1 MGKLFYLFPGGPM
14 ENNMTSVERVD
25 RVLKG
30 GIPDRVPTSLH
41 NFMMSA
47 YASGMSFPEYLQS
60 GEAMAEGG
68 IKAWREYGQD
78 LVILENGTVAL
89 AQACGCEVEYLA
101 GSAPALKKP
110 VLGSL
115 DEIDRLVIPDV
126 YTAHP
131 LKENLKAT
139 RLVVQE
145 IGQQA
150 FIMGRADQGPYSLA
164 SMLLGIEDFL
174 MAVVDP
180 ENRNKLHRLLEFTTE
195 VVYRYAVAQA
205 EAGAHITS
213 IGESLS
219 GPDVSSPK
227 VYREYE
233 WPYAK
238 KLVERLNAKGIR
250 LAYHIC
256 GNATRIAGDMVST
269 GAALLELDYKCDLA
283 MIKEAVRGKTSVLGV
298 IDPSGVLALGT
309 PEEVGARAR
318 EELAI
323 MAPGGGFVLSP
334 GCGLPP
340 KTPPAN
346 IHALIE
352 TAARYGHYKPD
363 GSLVH

>member
-1 MGKLFYLFPGGPM
+1 MPGKI
-14 ENNMTSVERVD
+14 TSVERVE
-25 RVLKG
+25 RVLSS

-47 YASGMSFPEYLQS
+47 YASGLSFDNYLQS

-68 IKAWREYGQD
+68 IKAWRDYGQD
-78 LVILENGTVAL
+78 LVILENGTMAL
-89 AQACGCEVEYLA
+89 AQACGSEVEYLP

-110 VLGSL
+110 VLSSL
-115 DEIDRLVIPDV
+115 DDVDRLVIPDV
-126 YTAHP
+126 YNAHP
-131 LKENLKAT
+131 LKENLLAT

-145 IGQQA
+145 IGREA

-174 MAVVDP
+174 MAVLDP
-180 ENRNKLHRLLEFTTE
+180 ENRPRLHRLLEFTTE
-195 VVYRYAVAQA
+195 VVYRYAVAQV

-227 VYREYE
+227 IYREYE
-233 WPYAK
+233 WPYAW

-256 GNATRIAGDMVST
+256 GNATRIARDMVST

-283 MIKEAVRGKTSVLGV
+283 QIKAAVQGKTSVLGV
-298 IDPSGVLALGT
+298 IDPSEVLALGT
-309 PEEVGARAR
+309 PETVVAQAK
-318 EELAI
+318 EELAV

-340 KTPPAN
+340 MTPPAN
-346 IHALIE
+346 IHALIA
-352 TAARYGHYKPD
+352 TAARYGHYNPD
-363 GSLVH
+363 GTLAV

>member
-1 MGKLFYLFPGGPM
+1 MLEK
-14 ENNMTSVERVD
+14 MTSVERVE
-25 RVLKG
+25 RVLSG

-47 YASGMSFPEYLQS
+47 YASGLSFVEYLQS

-68 IKAWREYGQD
+68 IKAWRDYGQD
-78 LVILENGTVAL
+78 LVILENGTMAL
-89 AQACGCEVEYLA
+89 AQACGCEVEYLTR
-101 GSAPALKKP
+101 SAPALKKP
-110 VLGSL
+110 VLSSL
-115 DEIDRLVIPDV
+115 DDVDRLVMPDV
-126 YTAHP
+126 YHAHP

-145 IGQQA
+145 IGRQA
-150 FIMGRADQGPYSLA
+150 FVMGRADQGPYSLA

-174 MAVVDP
+174 IAVLDP
-180 ENRNKLHRLLEFTTE
+180 ENRAKLQRLLEFSTE
-195 VVYRYAVAQA
+195 VVYRYAVAQT

-238 KLVERLNAKGIR
+238 KLVDRLNQKGIR

-269 GAALLELDYKCDLA
+269 GAALLELDYKCDLVQ
-283 MIKEAVRGKTSVLGV
+283 IKAAVQGKTSVLGV
-298 IDPSGVLALGT
+298 IDPSEVLALGT
-309 PEEVGARAR
+309 PETVVARAK

-340 KTPPAN
+340 MTPPAN

-352 TAARYGHYKPD
+352 TASRYGRYNPD
-363 GSLVH
+363 GTLVV

>member
-1 MGKLFYLFPGGPM
+1 MAEK
-14 ENNMTSVERVD
+14 MTSLERVERV
-25 RVLKG
+25 LSG

-41 NFMMSA
+41 NFLVSA
-47 YASGMSFPEYLQS
+47 QDSGLSFDEYLQS

-68 IKAWREYGQD
+68 TKAWQEFGQD
-78 LVILENGTVAL
+78 LVILENGTMAL
-89 AQACGCEVEYLA
+89 AQACGSEVEYPA
-101 GSAPALKKP
+101 SSAPALIKP
-110 VLGSL
+110 VLSSL
-115 DEIDRLVIPDV
+115 DDLDRLVMPDV
-126 YTAHP
+126 YRAHP
-131 LKENLKAT
+131 LKENLLAT

-145 IGQQA
+145 IGRQA
-150 FIMGRADQGPYSLA
+150 FVMGRADQGPYSLA
-164 SMLLGIEDFL
+164 SMLLGIENFL
-174 MAVVDP
+174 MAVLDP
-180 ENRNKLHRLLEFTTE
+180 DNRPKLHRLLEFATE

-233 WPYAK
+233 WPYAR
-238 KLVERLNAKGIR
+238 KLVERLNQKGIR

-283 MIKEAVRGKTSVLGV
+283 QVKAAAGGKTSVLGV
-298 IDPSGVLALGT
+298 IDPSGIMALGT
-309 PEEVGARAR
+309 PGSVVDQARA
-318 EELAI
+318 EMAV

-340 KTPPAN
+340 ATPHDN

-352 TAARYGHYKPD
+352 TAQRYGRYNPD
-363 GSLVH
+363 GTLAA